1 MVTQALA
8 SARSKLG
15 EAHSQRLEGEIAKL
29 KSSLADVLG
38 PSTGAEA
45 GAKKRAGRRRHGG
58 GGGGGGKADGAP
70 QEEERGEE
78 EVGAPK
84 MTADE
89 ALKFV

>member
-38 PSTGAEA
+38 SSAGAEA
-45 GAKKRAGRRRHGG
+45 GAKKRAGRRRQGD
-58 GGGGGGKADGAP
+58 GGGGKADGAP